1 MLLGRK
7 TLRFVSSDGVRPEAD
22 HLTSDVIPLS
32 TLALVLEYRFSVQCY
47 RFSVQA
53 NTIGVKPE
61 AKDLETDQ
69 SGLLE
74 GIS

>member
-1 MLLGRK
+1 M
-7 TLRFVSSDGVRPEAD
+7 
-22 HLTSDVIPLS
+22 
-32 TLALVLEYRFSVQCY
+32 YRFSVQCY

-53 NTIGVKPE
+53 NTIGIKPE

-69 SGLLE
+69 SGILE

>member
-1 MLLGRK
+1 MESLITFQGFHQA
-7 TLRFVSSDGVRPEAD
+7 TVDGVRPEAD
-22 HLTSDVIPLS
+22 HLTSDVISLS
-32 TLALVLEYRFSVQCY
+32 TLALVLQYMY